1 MIKKLVTNVK
11 NRMTASFRFETPYVF
26 IHGRNGSGK
35 SAVIHALELA
45 CFNQVYDAAG
55 KDIKL
60 ARHLDLMMAE
70 GGTVRASILTN
81 DFGKYEYRGTTAGYR
96 NAVHEAMT
104 AMNGGSVA
112 LYKFLLKH
120 VDNDMPLMVVHQQW
134 DAQVK
139 QHGGYRQ
146 ALLKM
151 DEVVGKS
158 LRSHRAK
165 IKELDIAMKY
175 MSPPSQE
182 LIAERSQAI
191 LHEAQA
197 KDLTDQIKREMHRFY
212 LEIAPALE
220 EKMNRYMPDGM
231 AHPRFVKTGKDAR
244 LGLQRRPAP
253 SGAESVALAIALAAA
268 VLPMDESVIIFP
280 DRAYD
285 AKTLGAMLR
294 VARTIPAIGVYV
306 QSPIKPEGYE
316 LEAMGWQVLPV

>member
-1 MIKKLVTNVK
+1 MIKTLVTNVK
-11 NRMTASFRFETPYVF
+11 NRMTTRFRFEAPYVF

-35 SAVIHALELA
+35 SAIIHSLELA
-45 CFNQVYDAAG
+45 CFSQVYDAAG

-60 ARHLDLMMAE
+60 AKHLDLMMAE

-81 DFGKYEYRGTTAGYR
+81 DFAKYEYRGQTAGYR

-104 AMNGGSVA
+104 AMNGGPVGM
-112 LYKFLLKH
+112 YKFLLKH
-120 VDNDMPLMVVHQQW
+120 VDNDIPLTIVHQQW

-151 DEVVGKS
+151 DEVVGKA

-175 MSPPSQE
+175 MGQPSQE
-182 LIAERSQAI
+182 IIAERSQAV
-191 LHEAQA
+191 LHEAQS
-197 KDLTDQIKREMHRFY
+197 KDLSEQIKREMHRFY

-220 EKMNRYMPDGM
+220 EKMNRYMPEGM
-231 AHPRFVKTGKDAR
+231 FHPRFAKTGKDVR

-253 SGAESVALAIALAAA
+253 SGAESVALAIALAAT
-268 VLPMDESVIIFP
+268 VLPMDKSVIIFP

-285 AKTLGAMLR
+285 EKTLGAMMR

-306 QSPIKPEGYE
+306 QSPIMPKDYE
-316 LEAMGWQVLPV
+316 PEAMGWQVLPV